1 MAALERLFHRSGTND
16 MAMKR
21 VSSRQS
27 EFVSIDQLLLRI
39 KVPRWTNRGTR
50 ARTRNALS
58 FKTLGGAITCVLP
71 IEDAAAHCAIALHR
85 RRTTTTKE
93 YIYIYILSTTTF
105 LFNLV
110 ESVKHMVMETS
121 PFFEFQN
128 LKLQNVNSPIKSLC
142 AFLRL
147 REVCRIISDALNIQ
161 LT

>member
-21 VSSRQS
+21 VSSRRS

-39 KVPRWTNRGTR
+39 KVPRWTNGGTR

-85 RRTTTTKE
+85 RKTTTKE
-93 YIYIYILSTTTF
+93 YIFILLNNNF
-105 LFNLV
+105 LV
-110 ESVKHMVMETS
+110 QPCSKCKTQS
-121 PFFEFQN
+121 FF
-128 LKLQNVNSPIKSLC
+128 S
-142 AFLRL
+142 
-147 REVCRIISDALNIQ
+147 ISKFKIAKF
-161 LT
+161 